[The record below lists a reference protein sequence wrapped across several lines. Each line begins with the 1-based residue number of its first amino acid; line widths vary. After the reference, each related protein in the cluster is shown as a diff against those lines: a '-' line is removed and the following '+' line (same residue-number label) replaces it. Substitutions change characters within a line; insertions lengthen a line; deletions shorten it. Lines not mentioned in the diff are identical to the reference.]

1 MKRIFDIFF
10 SGLVLLLVSPLF
22 IPIIIVLLITG
33 EHKVFYKQTRIGKGK
48 KEFGLLKFVTMLSNS
63 SNMTGGDVT
72 LKNDPRVLPAGRFL
86 RKSKLNE
93 LPQLLN
99 ILFGDMSIVGPRP
112 MTGRNFEYYSEE
124 IQNCI
129 ASIKPGLTGIGSIVF
144 RDEEKYIDNTEKPA
158 LDFFKEDIAPFKGEL
173 EKWYAER
180 ANLGLD
186 LKLIFMTIYVIF
198 FPNSNIVTKT
208 FTDLPRHKLFLP

>member
-10 SGLVLLLVSPLF
+10 AGLVFILVSPLF
-22 IPIIIVLLITG
+22 IPIMLVLLITG
-33 EHKVFYKQTRIGKGK
+33 EHKVFYMQERIGKGRK
-48 KEFGLLKFVTMLSNS
+48 VFGLIKFVTMKSNS
-63 SNMTGGDVT
+63 SNLPGGDVT

-99 ILFGDMSIVGPRP
+99 IIKGDMSIVGPRP
-112 MTGRNFEYYSEE
+112 MTARNFEYYSDEVQE
-124 IQNCI
+124 SI
-129 ASIKPGLTGIGSIVF
+129 ASIQPGLTGIGSIVF
-144 RDEEKYIDNTEKPA
+144 RDEERYIEDTDKPA
-158 LDFFKEDIAPFKGEL
+158 LDYFKEDIAPFKGEL
-173 EKWYAER
+173 EKWYTKR

-198 FPNSNIVTKT
+198 FPNSKIVTKT
-208 FTDLPRHKLFLP
+208 FSDLPRHEVFLP